1 MDMMPAMSEAET
13 LRREQIRGQRERD
26 CRAQTWSRWRR
37 MVVCGVRRIFIF
49 LLGAALVT
57 FIVAHRNQINLLTAN
72 KVSIAVTHLQ
82 TKTDTADPLRQGA
95 LEHEKEV
102 EDAAK

>member
-1 MDMMPAMSEAET
+1 
-13 LRREQIRGQRERD
+13 
-26 CRAQTWSRWRR
+26 
-37 MVVCGVRRIFIF
+37 
-49 LLGAALVT
+49 VT

-95 LEHEKEV
+95 LDHEKEV